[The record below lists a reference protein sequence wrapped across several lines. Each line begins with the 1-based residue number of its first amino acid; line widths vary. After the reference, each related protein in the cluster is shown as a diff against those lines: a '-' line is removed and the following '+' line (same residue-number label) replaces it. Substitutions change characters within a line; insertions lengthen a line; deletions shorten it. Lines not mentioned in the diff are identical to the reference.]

1 VKLPVKVFWTV
12 SLLVLC
18 AAGIIAVGASVVVR
32 RSLSQ
37 VEEEQSDTLAAQFR
51 QDYLR
56 RGEEVVVRVRG
67 IAESESTLRMAI
79 DLMSANADPSLYLND
94 AHVVAVSQHLDFLD
108 FVDSEGKIISS
119 AEWPVH
125 ANSSMPWVLQAKDWS
140 SRGSFL
146 TRVDSEA
153 GPDLA
158 VLAISNAVPVA
169 DKKVYV
175 VGGVRLGS
183 DFLRSVIL
191 PPGSRAMI
199 YRNIDPNF
207 SASNLI
213 DSGGSVTDGEHFAP
227 LIADELRTPVQR
239 AVQVDSGIDGS
250 KSHYVQLVPL
260 QGRDGRLLGIFLVEQ
275 PEARMVAANRFIFFL
290 GLEALLVA
298 FLFGWLA
305 KSWANT
311 RLAVPVELLTESSH
325 DIAAGNFGT
334 KVDAPVLTGG
344 RGRTAKDDEIARLIR
359 EFNEM
364 SSKLREKLD
373 VAAQGERVSA
383 WRELA
388 GTFASEVTPS
398 LKQFDGTV
406 SDLRGWGA
414 EGNESYHHGI
424 TDFAAVLSTQVERL
438 RSVVDAFADFARMPM
453 PRLIAVDLNG
463 LVQRVMRANESKF
476 AAVGRPPVLPEV
488 RLQPELALIHGDP
501 VLLEKAIDNLI
512 CSVIEAMPA
521 GGPLVIKTRNVA
533 QGVRLDVSNHGA
545 GISSE
550 EWRRFSPKAASSMCA
565 SNGYYDPLS
574 LAIVQAVVSDHHGS
588 LLIEDE
594 AGVGTRYRIELPEDS
609 PVADRKPLPDKSVTE
624 KLAEIHEEEAANEVA
639 SKGKIGT
646 AVSGGGGSSAASTS
660 GPTGNSSNSSSNS
673 SSNGSVSNL
682 ASGNGQPASG
692 AASGNG
698 SGPAAKPE
706 TEKPGGDKP
715 PTDSSTRL
723 PNFLP

>member
-1 VKLPVKVFWTV
+1 M
-12 SLLVLC
+12 LC
-18 AAGIIAVGASVVVR
+18 AAGIVAVGASVVVR
-32 RSLSQ
+32 RSLS
-37 VEEEQSDTLAAQFR
+37 EIEAEQSDTLAAQFR

-79 DLMSANADPSLYLND
+79 DLMTTNADPSLYLND

-191 PPGSRAMI
+191 PTGSRAMI
-199 YRNIDPNF
+199 YRNIDPNY

-213 DSGGSVTDGEHFAP
+213 DSSGSVTDAEHFAL

-239 AVQVDSGIDGS
+239 AVQVSSGIDGS

-260 QGRDGRLLGIFLVEQ
+260 QGRDGGLLGIFLVEQ

-290 GLEALLVA
+290 ALEALLVA

-311 RLAVPVELLTESSH
+311 RVAVPVELLTESSH
-325 DIAAGNFGT
+325 DIAEGHFGA

-344 RGRTAKDDEIARLIR
+344 RGSARKDDEIARLIR

-364 SSKLREKLD
+364 SAKLREKLD

-388 GTFASEVTPS
+388 GTFAGELTPS

-406 SDLRGWGA
+406 RDLRGWGA
-414 EGNESYHHGI
+414 EGNESYHRGI
-424 TDFAAVLSTQVERL
+424 TDFSAVLSTQVERL

-476 AAVGRPPVLPEV
+476 AAVGRPPVVPEV

-501 VLLEKAIDNLI
+501 VLLEKAIDNLV

-521 GGPLVIKTRNVA
+521 GGPMVIKTRNIA
-533 QGVRLDVSNHGA
+533 TGVRLEVSNHGA
-545 GISSE
+545 GLSSE
-550 EWRRFSPKAASSMCA
+550 EWRRFSPNADSSICA

-594 AGVGTRYRIELPEDS
+594 SGVGTRYRIELPEDS
-609 PVADRKPLPDKSVTE
+609 PVAEKKPAPEKSVTE
-624 KLAEIHEEEAANEVA
+624 KLDEIHVEEAANEEA

-646 AVSGGGGSSAASTS
+646 AVSGGGGATSAGSA
-660 GPTGNSSNSSSNS
+660 GSSNTSSNNT
-673 SSNGSVSNL
+673 SSNNGSASNI
-682 ASGNGQPASG
+682 ASGNGQPGSSSV
-692 AASGNG
+692 SGNG
-698 SGPAAKPE
+698 SGPAATKPE
-706 TEKPGGDKP
+706 SDRPDNPDSDKP
-715 PTDSSTRL
+715 PTDSSTHL
-723 PNFLP
+723 PKFLP